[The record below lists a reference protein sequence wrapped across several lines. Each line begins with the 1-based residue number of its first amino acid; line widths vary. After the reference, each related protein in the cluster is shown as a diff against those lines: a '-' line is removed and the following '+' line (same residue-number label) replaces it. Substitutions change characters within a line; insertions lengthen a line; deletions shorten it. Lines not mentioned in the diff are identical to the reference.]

1 MSKTIYVGNPSPWT
15 TPEKMRKCLN
25 SREAIAALDMKEVG
39 GAEVFYSTR
48 CFHAA
53 IRSFVSEVI
62 GKVI

>member
-1 MSKTIYVGNPSPWT
+1 MSKTIYVGNPSPWI
-15 TPEKMRKCLN
+15 TPEKMRKLFKQ
-25 SREAIAALDMKEVG
+25 SRGHRSTRHEGGG
-39 GAEVFYSTR
+39 GAEVFYSAR